1 MFPIHSR
8 KVEEVE
14 AMPFFAMPEHGVTR
28 EPPYT
33 LDILRLAASLPLDSD
48 LPASNGAGD
57 ARSPACGSTLRT
69 SVRTHDG
76 RIAALAQKVTA
87 CAYGQASAALVQDWA
102 PGKLKAEV
110 IVMRAAVKAWL
121 DGRGEVPESFGVLG
135 PVQGRAGR
143 HGAVLLPFDAL
154 LKALE
159 DSSAPA
165 KAGAR

>member
-1 MFPIHSR
+1 MSFSAI
-8 KVEEVE
+8 
-14 AMPFFAMPEHGVTR
+14 PENGMTR

-33 LDILRLAASLPLDSD
+33 LDILRLAASLPLDCD
-48 LPASNGAGD
+48 LPAPTGTGE

-69 SVRTHDG
+69 SVRTEEG

-87 CAYGQASAALVQDWA
+87 CAYGQASAALVQKWA
-102 PGKLKAEV
+102 PGRLKAEV

-121 DGRGEVPESFGVLG
+121 DGRGEVPKGFAVLG

-165 KAGAR
+165 KAVDG